1 MPVVDVVNLEGKKVG
16 QVELAD
22 AVFGAKV
29 NQHLLHEASRWYM
42 REIRRGTHKTK
53 DKSEVSGA
61 GRKLWRQKGTGRA
74 RVGSIRSPLWRHGGT
89 VHGPKPRDYSYALP
103 KKMLLGALRSALS
116 AKLAEQK
123 LTVVDEWSLETH
135 EDQGVAAS
143 MLGKLNH
150 TKSAL
155 LVAYGENRN
164 LELASRNLERVKLVA
179 PNVLQAYDLLNHDL
193 LLLSKDAVARLIRTL
208 DPEAAAAATP
218 HVETIAPAPAVKK
231 EAAPKAKAGQAGERK
246 RRRRR
251 PRNQEEGEGISH
263 GSPSL
268 SNYSPA
274 DHHGKGPGRERA
286 APHGGL

>member
-16 QVELAD
+16 QVELSD

-103 KKMLLGALRSALS
+103 KKMILGALRSALS

-123 LTVVDEWSLETH
+123 LTVIDEWALESHKSKALT
-135 EDQGVAAS
+135 AI
-143 MLGKLNH
+143 LGKLKH
-150 TKSAL
+150 TRSAL
-155 LVAYGENRN
+155 IVAHGENRN
-164 LELASRNLERVKLVA
+164 LELASRNLHRVKLVA
-179 PNVLQAYDLLNHDL
+179 PRGLQPYDLLNHDL
-193 LLLSKDAVARLIRTL
+193 LLLSKDAVARLSQSL
-208 DPEAAAAATP
+208 DPDAAPIEAP
-218 HVETIAPAPAVKK
+218 HVQTIAPAPVVNKQ
-231 EAAPKAKAGQAGERK
+231 AAPKAAAAKPAAAKTATAKSAKKAAK
-246 RRRRR
+246 
-251 PRNQEEGEGISH
+251 
-263 GSPSL
+263 
-268 SNYSPA
+268 PA
-274 DHHGKGPGRERA
+274 TKKGKE
-286 APHGGL
+286 